1 MREKINKTLAKIAK
15 VEKMFLGIVFM
26 VLTALICIQIVQR
39 WLNLNSFSWLE
50 EVSQYTYLCVVFA
63 GTSICISEKGLSR
76 VSVYQNLP
84 QPIVWGI
91 DLAMNLLSIVVSG
104 YSGYLSFSI
113 FKQMLKLGMK
123 TSVLSMPLWAFYG
136 FITVV
141 FTCMTIRFIIKL
153 GMQLTERKV
162 DMDPN
167 RE

>member
-1 MREKINKTLAKIAK
+1 MGSGSDFHCSDDSHLHPDHHPLDGPTELLLARRGLP
-15 VEKMFLGIVFM
+15 VH
-26 VLTALICIQIVQR
+26 
-39 WLNLNSFSWLE
+39 
-50 EVSQYTYLCVVFA
+50 VSLRCLA

-84 QPIVWGI
+84 LPIVWLI

-104 YSGYLSFSI
+104 YSVYLSYSI
-113 FKQMLKLGMK
+113 FTQMLKLKMK
-123 TSVLSMPLWAFYG
+123 TSVLSMPLYGFYG
-136 FITVV
+136 FVTLV
-141 FTCMTIRFIIKL
+141 FTCMTVRFIIKL

>member
-1 MREKINKTLAKIAK
+1 MREKIQKGLQKIAK
-15 VEKMFLGIVFM
+15 VEKWVLGLIFIA
-26 VLTALICIQIVQR
+26 LTILICTQIIIR
-39 WLNLNSFSWLE
+39 WMGLRSFSWLE

-84 QPIVWGI
+84 LPIVWLI

-104 YSGYLSFSI
+104 YSVYLSYSI
-113 FKQMLKLGMK
+113 FTQMLKLKMK
-123 TSVLSMPLWAFYG
+123 TSVLSMPLYGFYG
-136 FITVV
+136 FVTLV
-141 FTCMTIRFIIKL
+141 FTCMTVRFIIKL